1 MSDVSVEDGSTTSDV
16 PSLPRSGLNVTQTV
30 NQAQAQSNTQQQQQ
44 QQQEQPVL
52 TPVVTP
58 QSGQLQFQS
67 MPTVIMPATT
77 HAQAQGLLAQL
88 QALLS
93 F

>member
-44 QQQEQPVL
+44 EQPML

>member
-44 QQQEQPVL
+44 QQPVL